1 MGDIMGRAVGGRVD
15 GVRGLRAPCHLR
27 HIVTEHIIDDGKKN
41 EGENFK
47 VKTAHNMWRGLLNER
62 RNKFSKSSNQI
73 SEDEGERDRA
83 ARALARAPP
92 SGLPLSS
99 LCTSSMPI

>member
-1 MGDIMGRAVGGRVD
+1 MGRAVGGRVD

-62 RNKFSKSSNQI
+62 RNKFSKSSNQKTKVSAI
-73 SEDEGERDRA
+73 VQHA
-83 ARALARAPP
+83 PLPARPPAPHKRQ
-92 SGLPLSS
+92 
-99 LCTSSMPI
+99 